1 MISDKAVFY
10 EPSLSLKP
18 FIRFYVDASLDK
30 SELQNYQKVNFPT
43 IYPALNLFYSDSVL
57 NYRIGEKE
65 YLDHRFFFGGIT
77 GLTAEVL
84 NPQSVKLIS
93 VFFYPGGFPH
103 VFNLPLKAYAHS
115 FSLLRNLD
123 RNGYRLFKE
132 SFLGLKD
139 TKSRIHIIDNY
150 LLKKLKASTWQ
161 TNVVDSVIEMIM
173 ESSGKVKVQQMSEKL
188 DVPVRTLSRK
198 FSDVM
203 GVSIKEF
210 INIYRIHT
218 ISVMLTSEPGINV
231 QELIYKMGYYDQ
243 SHLVKHLKT
252 YLGFTLGQFF
262 ALGETFLRR
271 YSDIENSDPYK

>member
-1 MISDKAVFY
+1 MISGKTVFY

-18 FIRFYVDASLDK
+18 FIRFYLDASMDK
-30 SELQNYQKVNFPT
+30 RELQNCRKVNFPT

-57 NYRIGEKE
+57 NFRIGEKE

-93 VFFYPGGFPH
+93 VFFHPGGFPH
-103 VFNLPLKAYAHS
+103 VFNLPLKTYAHS

-123 RNGYRLFKE
+123 RDGYRLFKE

-139 TKSRIHIIDNY
+139 TKSRIHLIDNY
-150 LLKKLKASTWQ
+150 LLEKLKVSTWQ
-161 TNVVDSVIEMIM
+161 TNVVDWVIDMIM
-173 ESSGKVKVQQMSEKL
+173 ESSGNVKVQQMSEKL

-210 INIYRIHT
+210 INIYRIYT
-218 ISVMLTSEPGINV
+218 IFVMLTSEPSINV
-231 QELIYKMGYYDQ
+231 QELIHKMGYFDQ
-243 SHLVKHLKT
+243 SHLVKHLKK
-252 YLGFTLGQFF
+252 YLGFPLGQFS
-262 ALGETFLRR
+262 ALGETFLRQ